1 MAFWGGARL
10 ADELPKLGIVRPFE
24 ESLIDC
30 NAYTLR
36 MGDEYYITP
45 EAGFS
50 LWKNKKKFL
59 KENSYFSEAHGSFV
73 KRGASFTIPPG
84 QFAFLL
90 TEEVVNIPANLMG
103 WISLRSGIKFKGLV
117 NISGFH
123 VDPGFNGNLIYSV
136 FNAGPSPIP
145 ISRGDPLFKLWIADL
160 DPKIDDKY
168 VFKASE
174 PQREIPNSL
183 ISEVAREISSVQQM
197 SDRIRSLETK
207 FTIFA
212 SVVASL
218 AVASGVI
225 FGLAK
230 LFGLEFGVPHVDGR

>member
-1 MAFWGGARL
+1 MAFWGGSRL
-10 ADELPKLGIVRPFE
+10 AEQVPKLGIVKPFD

-50 LWKNKKKFL
+50 LRKNKKKFL
-59 KENSYFSEAHGSFV
+59 KENAYFSDAQGKFV
-73 KRGASFTIPPG
+73 KRGESFTIPPG

-90 TEEVVNIPANLMG
+90 TEEVVSIPDNLMG

-123 VDPGFNGNLIYSV
+123 VDPGFKGNLIYSV

-145 ISRGDPLFKLWIADL
+145 ISRGDPLFKLWIAEL
-160 DPKIDDKY
+160 DGAVVEKYIFRSPKPQ
-168 VFKASE
+168 SE
-174 PQREIPNSL
+174 ISNSL
-183 ISEVAREISSVQQM
+183 ISEVAREVSSVQQM
-197 SDRIRSLETK
+197 AERVKALETK
-207 FTIFA
+207 YNIVVGILSGIAAIALFLFA
-212 SVVASL
+212 AARFL
-218 AVASGVI
+218 
-225 FGLAK
+225 
-230 LFGLEFGVPHVDGR
+230 GLEFQ